1 MQQIFLSS
9 LEYNGYISVIKLL
22 IFLILFFL
30 WLPILNW
37 VYKDAIEVGTKE
49 HFWSLVV
56 FSSGAVGALIWL
68 LIPIFIVGL
77 LFFIV
82 STVVASLAYVSH
94 RNALVLDFERVLTVE
109 HFKKLVTRQ
118 DIAIEEAQGFKFITS
133 NRNKV
138 PMPEPRTPD
147 FYGYRTAYEIFTDA
161 IWRRVKDIIFLPT
174 SQGYNVKYSIDGA
187 SVKRPDIEKDK
198 MNYFIHFIK
207 NLGNLELD
215 EKRKPQKGTF
225 TIVKDKEEIKLEVQT
240 AGSTAGEQVRIK
252 RIGRDEVSKLSEI
265 GLTSHQYEQLSKIRD
280 MSKGLF
286 IVSGPKKSGLTTTL
300 YAFIR
305 NHDPFLNNVNTLEKK
320 PSAKLEN
327 ITQNIYSPSESGTMN
342 YAQKLQE
349 VVRMGA
355 DVVGV
360 ADCSEPQTAKV
371 ACEAAKSGKIVYVAL
386 KAKSVKE
393 AFSKWLTLVDDK
405 KLAVNSFLGI
415 SNQRLIRKLCEEC
428 KQGYQ
433 PNKELLRK
441 FNLPADKA
449 KVLYRPGKVQYNK
462 RGKPTT
468 CEACQGTGF
477 VGRTGVFETLII
489 DNDKIKQELAG
500 LKSISD
506 IDSILRR
513 AKVRSLQ
520 EQMLKMS
527 IEGITAINEMVRI
540 LSNSGKNK
548 SKSKKQ

>member
-1 MQQIFLSS
+1 MQQILLSS
-9 LEYNGYISVIKLL
+9 LEYNGYISVIKLFV
-22 IFLILFFL
+22 FLILFFL

-82 STVVASLAYVSH
+82 STAVASLAYVSH

-118 DIAIEEAQGFKFITS
+118 NTTVEEAQGFKFITS
-133 NRNKV
+133 NRNKIS
-138 PMPEPRTPD
+138 MPEPRTPD
-147 FYGYRTAYEIFTDA
+147 FYGYRTAYDIFTDA
-161 IWRRVKDIIFLPT
+161 IWRRAKDIVFLPT
-174 SQGYNVKYSIDGA
+174 AQNYNVKYSIDGA
-187 SVKRPDIEKDK
+187 TIKGPDIEKDK
-198 MNYFIHFIK
+198 MNYFIHFVK

-225 TIVKDKEEIKLEVQT
+225 TILKDKEEIKFEVQT

-252 RIGRDEVSKLSEI
+252 RTGQDEVSRLSEI
-265 GLTSHQYEQLSKIRD
+265 GLTSGQYEQLSKIRD

-286 IVSGPKKSGLTTTL
+286 IVSGPKKSGLTTTF

-320 PSAKLEN
+320 PSAELEN
-327 ITQNIYSPSESGTMN
+327 ITQNIYSPSESGTMS

-349 VVRMGA
+349 IVRMGA

-360 ADCSEPQTAKV
+360 ADCSEPQTAKI

-386 KAKSVKE
+386 EAKSVKE

-405 KLAVNSFLGI
+405 KLVANSFLGI
-415 SNQRLIRKLCEEC
+415 SNQRLIRKLCEKC

-462 RGKPTT
+462 RGKSTT

-540 LSNSGKNK
+540 LSKTGKNK
-548 SKSKKQ
+548 SKSKQ